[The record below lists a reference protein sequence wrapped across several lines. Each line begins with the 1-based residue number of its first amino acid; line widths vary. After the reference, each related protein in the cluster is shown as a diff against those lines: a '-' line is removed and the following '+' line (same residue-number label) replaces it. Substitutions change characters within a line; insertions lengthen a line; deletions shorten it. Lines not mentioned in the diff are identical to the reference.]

1 MRGLTRRVV
10 AVAGVAGLVLGVAA
24 CGGSGDEAGAG
35 ASDQKLT
42 LWHYYGPPDSATGK
56 PLYDLIKK
64 YDDAHAD
71 VTVDVR
77 FIPYDDFNRTL
88 LQSAAAKELPDV
100 ALIGAFDTATMA
112 EAGVIQDISDRVG
125 EWGQQD
131 KYFETSWKTT
141 QVQGKTYGIPHVAD
155 AYAVYYN
162 KQLLDQGGVKPPT
175 TWAEMETTAA
185 KLTGQGRTGLA
196 VSGIEGPE
204 GATVP
209 IIRMLAAGASVDK
222 VDSPEAKA
230 GLDQLTRMIKAGSIS
245 KGALTWNEEDAKN
258 QFANGRA
265 AMMINSATYVNT
277 LRKENPKL
285 QWDVALLPKDKT
297 GQTFLSAEN
306 LSIGA
311 TSQNPDKAW
320 ELISWLQGPAELAE
334 YLPVRN
340 KLAARNDVPDA
351 SNDPVRKVFGQQ
363 LEEAWAP
370 DEKLAPK
377 ASEVM
382 THIQAALQASASGS
396 ATTEKALAT
405 AQKAIDES
413 LAQ

>member
-1 MRGLTRRVV
+1 MGVRRRLVAAISGFGLL
-10 AVAGVAGLVLGVAA
+10 AGVVA
-24 CGGSGDEAGAG
+24 CGGDSDSGEAGG
-35 ASDQKLT
+35 GGTLT
-42 LWHYYGPPDSATGK
+42 LWQYYGDPSSPTGK

-64 YDDAHAD
+64 YDDAKPD

-112 EAGVIQDISDRVG
+112 SAGIISDLGDRVG
-125 EWGQQD
+125 TWGQQD
-131 KYFETSWKTT
+131 KYFKTSWATT
-141 QVQGKTYGIPHVAD
+141 QVDGKTYGIPHVAD

-162 KQLLDQGGVKPPT
+162 KQLLQQAGVKPPT
-175 TWAEMETTAA
+175 TWAEMESTAK

-196 VSGIEGPE
+196 ISGIEGPE

-209 IIRMLAAGASVDK
+209 IIRMLAAGASIDK
-222 VDSPEAKA
+222 VDTAQARS

-245 KGALTWNEEDAKN
+245 PGALTWNEEDAKN
-258 QFANGRA
+258 QFANGKA
-265 AMMINSATYVNT
+265 AMMINSATYVNI

-285 QWDVALLPKDKT
+285 QWDVALLPKDQT

-306 LSIGA
+306 LAIGA
-311 TSQNPDKAW
+311 TSKNPDGAW
-320 ELISWLQGPAELAE
+320 DLITWLQQPAELQA

-351 SNDPVRKVFGQQ
+351 SNDPVRKVFAQQ

-377 ASEVM
+377 SSEVM
-382 THIQAALQASASGS
+382 THLQAALQASASGS
-396 ATTEKALAT
+396 ASTEDALKT

-413 LAQ
+413 LAK

>member
-1 MRGLTRRVV
+1 MSVRRRLV
-10 AVAGVAGLVLGVAA
+10 AVVSGIGLLAGAVA
-24 CGGSGDEAGAG
+24 CGGSDSGGGSEASGTI
-35 ASDQKLT
+35 T
-42 LWHYYGPPDSATGK
+42 LWQYYGDPSSPTGK
-56 PLYDLIKK
+56 PLYDLVKK

-71 VTVDVR
+71 VTVDIR

-112 EAGVIQDISDRVG
+112 SAGIITDLGDRVG

-131 KYFETSWKTT
+131 KYFKTSWATT
-141 QVQGKTYGIPHVAD
+141 QVDGKTYGIPHVAD

-162 KQLLDQGGVKPPT
+162 KQLLQQAGVKPPT
-175 TWAEMETTAA
+175 TWAEMETAA
-185 KLTGQGRTGLA
+185 KTLTTQGRTGLA
-196 VSGIEGPE
+196 ISGIEGPE

-209 IIRMLAAGASVDK
+209 IIRMLAAGAAIDK

-245 KGALTWNEEDAKN
+245 QGALTWNEEDAKN
-258 QFANGRA
+258 QFANGKA
-265 AMMINSATYVNT
+265 AMMINSATYVNI

-285 QWDVALLPKDKT
+285 QWDVALLPKDKS

-306 LSIGA
+306 LAIGA
-311 TSQNPDKAW
+311 TSKNPDGAW
-320 ELISWLQGPAELAE
+320 DLITWLQQPAELQT

-340 KLAARNDVPDA
+340 KLAARNDVPDS
-351 SNDPVRKVFGQQ
+351 SNDAVRKVFAQQ

-377 ASEVM
+377 SSEVM

-396 ATTEKALAT
+396 ASTEDALKT

-413 LAQ
+413 LAK

>member
-1 MRGLTRRVV
+1 MSGLGRRLV
-10 AVAGVAGLVLGVAA
+10 AVVGGISLLAGVVG
-24 CGGSGDEAGAG
+24 CGGSDDAGGGTAG
-35 ASDQKLT
+35 GKLT
-42 LWHYYGPPDSATGK
+42 LWQYYGDPSSPTGK
-56 PLYDLIKK
+56 PLYDLVKK
-64 YDDAHAD
+64 YDDANAD
-71 VTVDVR
+71 VTVDIR

-112 EAGVIQDISDRVG
+112 DAGVIQDISDRVSS
-125 EWGQQD
+125 WNQQD
-131 KYFETSWKTT
+131 KYFKTSWGTT

-162 KQLLDQGGVKPPT
+162 KQLFQQAGAKPPT
-175 TWAEMETTAA
+175 TWAELETTAK
-185 KLTGQGRTGLA
+185 KLTTQGRTGLA

-222 VDSPEAKA
+222 VDTPEAKE
-230 GLDQLTRMIKAGSIS
+230 GLDQLSRMIKDGSIS

-265 AMMINSATYVNT
+265 AMMINSATYVNI

-306 LSIGA
+306 LAIGA
-311 TSQNPDKAW
+311 TSKNPDGAW
-320 ELISWLQGPAELAE
+320 DLITWLQQPAELAT

-396 ATTEKALAT
+396 ASVDEAAKT

-413 LAQ
+413 LAK

>member
-1 MRGLTRRVV
+1 MSVRRRLV
-10 AVAGVAGLVLGVAA
+10 AVVGGIGLLAGAVA
-24 CGGSGDEAGAG
+24 CGGSDSGGGSEAGG
-35 ASDQKLT
+35 TLT
-42 LWHYYGPPDSATGK
+42 LWQYYGDPSSPTGK
-56 PLYDLIKK
+56 PLYDLVKK

-88 LQSAAAKELPDV
+88 LQSAAAKDGPDV

-112 EAGVIQDISDRVG
+112 SAGIITELGDRTK

-131 KYFETSWKTT
+131 KYFETSWATT
-141 QVQGKTYGIPHVAD
+141 QVDGKTYGIPHVAD

-162 KQLLDQGGVKPPT
+162 KQLLQQAGVKPPT
-175 TWAEMETTAA
+175 TWAEMETAA
-185 KLTGQGRTGLA
+185 KTLTTQGRTGLA
-196 VSGIEGPE
+196 ISGIEGPE

-209 IIRMLAAGASVDK
+209 IIRMLAAGAAIDK

-245 KGALTWNEEDAKN
+245 QGALTWNEEDAKN
-258 QFANGRA
+258 QFANGKA
-265 AMMINSATYVNT
+265 AMMINSATYVNI

-306 LSIGA
+306 LAIGA
-311 TSQNPDKAW
+311 TSKNPDGAW
-320 ELISWLQGPAELAE
+320 DLITWLQQPTELQA

-340 KLAARNDVPDA
+340 KLAARNDVPDS
-351 SNDPVRKVFGQQ
+351 SNDAVRKVFAQQ

-377 ASEVM
+377 SSEVM

-396 ATTEKALAT
+396 AGTEDALKT

-413 LAQ
+413 LAK

>member
-1 MRGLTRRVV
+1 MGVRRRLVAAISGFGLL
-10 AVAGVAGLVLGVAA
+10 AGVVA
-24 CGGSGDEAGAG
+24 CGGDSDSGEASGG
-35 ASDQKLT
+35 GTLT
-42 LWHYYGPPDSATGK
+42 LWQYYGDPSSPTGK

-64 YDDAHAD
+64 YDDAKPD

-112 EAGVIQDISDRVG
+112 SAGIISDLGDRVG
-125 EWGQQD
+125 PWGQQD
-131 KYFETSWKTT
+131 KYFKTSWATT
-141 QVQGKTYGIPHVAD
+141 QVEGKTYGIPHVAD

-162 KQLLDQGGVKPPT
+162 KQLLQQAGVKPPT
-175 TWAEMETTAA
+175 TWAEMEATAK

-196 VSGIEGPE
+196 ISGIEGPE

-209 IIRMLAAGASVDK
+209 IIRMLAAGASIDK
-222 VDSPEAKA
+222 VDTPEARS

-245 KGALTWNEEDAKN
+245 PGALTWNEEDAKN
-258 QFANGRA
+258 QFANGKA
-265 AMMINSATYVNT
+265 AMMINSATYVNI

-306 LSIGA
+306 LAIGA
-311 TSQNPDKAW
+311 TSKNPDGAW
-320 ELISWLQGPAELAE
+320 DLITWLQQPAELQA

-351 SNDPVRKVFGQQ
+351 SNDPVRKVFAQQ

-377 ASEVM
+377 SSEVM
-382 THIQAALQASASGS
+382 THLQAALQASASGS
-396 ATTEKALAT
+396 ASPEDALKT

-413 LAQ
+413 LAK

>member
-1 MRGLTRRVV
+1 MGVRRRLVAAIGGL
-10 AVAGVAGLVLGVAA
+10 GLLAGVAA
-24 CGGSGDEAGAG
+24 CGGGDEPEG
-35 ASDQKLT
+35 ASGKLT
-42 LWHYYGPPDSATGK
+42 LWQYYGDPSSPTGK
-56 PLYDLIKK
+56 PLYDLVKK
-64 YDDAHAD
+64 YDDARPD

-112 EAGVIQDISDRVG
+112 SAGIVQDLGERVG

-131 KYFETSWKTT
+131 KYFKTSWATT
-141 QVQGKTYGIPHVAD
+141 QVEGKTYGIPHVAD

-162 KQLLDQGGVKPPT
+162 KQLLQQAGVQPPT
-175 TWAEMETTAA
+175 TWAEMETAA
-185 KLTGQGRTGLA
+185 KKLTAQGRTGLA
-196 VSGIEGPE
+196 ISGIEGPE

-209 IIRMLAAGASVDK
+209 IIRMLAAGASIDK
-222 VDSPEAKA
+222 VDSAEGRA
-230 GLDQLTRMIKAGSIS
+230 GLDQLARMIKAGSIS

-258 QFANGRA
+258 QFANGKA
-265 AMMINSATYVNT
+265 AMMINSATYVNI

-285 QWDVALLPKDKT
+285 QWDVALLPKDRT

-306 LSIGA
+306 LAIGA
-311 TSQNPDKAW
+311 TSTNPDGAW
-320 ELISWLQGPAELAE
+320 DLITWLQQPAELQS

-340 KLAARNDVPDA
+340 KLAARNDVPDS
-351 SNDPVRKVFGQQ
+351 SNDPVRKVFAQQ

-382 THIQAALQASASGS
+382 THLQAALQASASGS
-396 ATTEKALAT
+396 ASTEDALKA
-405 AQKAIDES
+405 AQKAIDDS
-413 LAQ
+413 LAK

>member
-1 MRGLTRRVV
+1 MGVRRRLV
-10 AVAGVAGLVLGVAA
+10 AVISGVGLLASVVA
-24 CGGSGDEAGAG
+24 CGGSDSGGGSA
-35 ASDQKLT
+35 ASGTIT
-42 LWHYYGPPDSATGK
+42 LWQYYGDPSSPTGK
-56 PLYDLIKK
+56 PLYDLVKK
-64 YDDAHAD
+64 YDDAKPD

-112 EAGVIQDISDRVG
+112 SAGIITDLSDRTKD
-125 EWGQQD
+125 WGQQD
-131 KYFETSWKTT
+131 KYFETSWATT
-141 QVQGKTYGIPHVAD
+141 QVDGKTYGVPHVAD

-162 KQLLDQGGVKPPT
+162 KQLLQQAGVKPPT
-175 TWAEMETTAA
+175 TWAEMETAA
-185 KLTGQGRTGLA
+185 KTLTTQGRTGLA
-196 VSGIEGPE
+196 ISGIEGPE

-209 IIRMLAAGASVDK
+209 IIRMLAAGAAIDK

-230 GLDQLTRMIKAGSIS
+230 GLDQLTRMITAGSIS
-245 KGALTWNEEDAKN
+245 QGALTWNEEDAKN
-258 QFANGRA
+258 QFANGKA
-265 AMMINSATYVNT
+265 AMMINSATYVNI

-285 QWDVALLPKDKT
+285 QWDVALLPKDKS

-306 LSIGA
+306 LAIGA
-311 TSQNPDKAW
+311 TSKNPDGAW
-320 ELISWLQGPAELAE
+320 DLISWLQQPAELQT

-340 KLAARNDVPDA
+340 KLAARNDVPDS
-351 SNDPVRKVFGQQ
+351 SNDPVRKVFAQQ

-377 ASEVM
+377 SSEVM

-396 ATTEKALAT
+396 ASTEDALKT

-413 LAQ
+413 LAK

>member
-1 MRGLTRRVV
+1 MRGLRRVV
-10 AVAGVAGLVLGVAA
+10 AVVGGLGLLVGATTTG
-24 CGGSGDEAGAG
+24 CGGGSDEAGG
-35 ASDQKLT
+35 DASGKLT
-42 LWHYYGPPDSATGK
+42 LWQYYGAPDSPTGK
-56 PLYDLIKK
+56 PLYELIKK
-64 YDDAHAD
+64 YDDAHDD
-71 VTVDVR
+71 VTVEVR

-125 EWGQQD
+125 EWGQKD
-131 KYFETSWKTT
+131 KYFETSWATT
-141 QVQGKTYGIPHVAD
+141 QVEGKTYGIPHVAD

-162 KQLLDQGGVKPPT
+162 KQMVSKAPT
-175 TWAEMETTAA
+175 TWAEMETTAK
-185 KLTGQGRTGLA
+185 KLTGQGKTGLA

-222 VDSPEAKA
+222 VGSPEGKA
-230 GLDQLTRMIKAGSIS
+230 GLEQLSRMIKEGSIS

-265 AMMINSATYVNT
+265 AMMINSATYVNI

-320 ELISWLQGPAELAE
+320 ELITWLQQPEELSA

-340 KLAARNDVPDA
+340 KLAARNDVTDP
-351 SNDPVRKVFGQQ
+351 SNDPVRKVFSEQ

-396 ATTEKALAT
+396 ASTDEALAA

-413 LAQ
+413 LAK